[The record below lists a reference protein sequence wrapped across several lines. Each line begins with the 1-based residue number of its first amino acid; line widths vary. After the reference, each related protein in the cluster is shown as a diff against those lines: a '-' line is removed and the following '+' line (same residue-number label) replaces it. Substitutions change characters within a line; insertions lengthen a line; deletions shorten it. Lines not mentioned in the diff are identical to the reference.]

1 MKGLYKRTFTL
12 DSASWVAVEIDEEVI
27 AFLFLFFRVAAA
39 FQSQIATIFNA
50 EVFAEDLM
58 PVDNST
64 IGS

>member
-1 MKGLYKRTFTL
+1 MTFTL
-12 DSASWVAVEIDEEVI
+12 DSASWVAVEVDKEVI
-27 AFLFLFFRVAAA
+27 AFLFLFFWVAAA

-50 EVFAEDLM
+50 EVLAEDFM

>member
-1 MKGLYKRTFTL
+1 ME
-12 DSASWVAVEIDEEVI
+12 VDEEVI

-50 EVFAEDLM
+50 EVLAEDLM

>member
-1 MKGLYKRTFTL
+1 MKGLGKITFTL
-12 DSASWVAVEIDEEVI
+12 DSASWVAVEVDEEVI

-50 EVFAEDLM
+50 EVLAEDLM